1 MSDYI
6 NFKSFVDDYVAIEI
20 PILQRDYAQGR
31 AAQNSLSTL
40 NAKGANFLAFLM
52 EALENG
58 HQQELDFIYGSCEIA
73 MNKMITIKRFF
84 RSMDS
89 ND

>member
-31 AAQNSLSTL
+31 AAQNSLT
-40 NAKGANFLAFLM
+40 
-52 EALENG
+52 
-58 HQQELDFIYGSCEIA
+58 
-73 MNKMITIKRFF
+73 
-84 RSMDS
+84 RSMQKVQIS
-89 ND
+89 WLS